1 MEATK
6 MSLALKELAEQY
18 TVPKSYVQVAR
29 DAVLEKLANKNKIEM
44 PAILDDKQRKAFV
57 DKIEYL
63 AGFLESDDGA
73 DAIEFLMNAYEHYC
87 ERMAEA
93 ETEAIQEQI

>member
-6 MSLALKELAEQY
+6 MLQALEALSEQY
-18 TVPKSYVQVAR
+18 GGSTSYMQIAR
-29 DAVLEKLANKNKIEM
+29 DAVLKQLAVKNQVPM
-44 PAILDDKQRKAFV
+44 PDILDESQRKIFMDNISHISGFV
-57 DKIEYL
+57 KSE
-63 AGFLESDDGA
+63 DGA